1 MGACN
6 CISRDA
12 GKNEPV
18 LNTDKYRNL
27 GKFIKIKKFFLSIIT

>member
-6 CISRDA
+6 CISREA

-18 LNTDKYRNL
+18 LNTEKNKNL
-27 GKFIKIKKFFLSIIT
+27 GILNNIS

>member
-6 CISRDA
+6 CILRDA

-18 LNTDKYRNL
+18 LNTDKYMDS
-27 GKFIKIKKFFLSIIT
+27 GIKY